1 MENEKYRKTEDES
14 TAALKESNEKYSKII
29 ATNIRKILKSKKWS
43 QNDLC
48 KELNENGLCI
58 TQNTL
63 SKYIP
68 QNKDLQPIIPIS
80 LLILC
85 CKIFDV
91 DIEKITSLD
100 YDPDQDILPESFSNI
115 NNLIE
120 ETNENVDFADFY
132 AAGIAKASKKFIV
145 NGNDEA
151 FNGYYQTYYCY
162 FYPTISSE
170 IELLTAELEL
180 KKENDICKAH
190 LKLNTGR
197 YKNGAPIYKF
207 YSGLMVIIEKS
218 KSCYCILA
226 REKTKHTN
234 ELCFLN
240 FRYIPIGDIHRNLD
254 CRMVEVLTTS
264 AGGDSSFPTAHRMFI
279 SRFPIE
285 DNHIPLILPHLYLNN
300 SMITIEEEGLIKVAC
315 ISDQYGEIIKKII
328 TLISGTNAEQLEIL
342 QKIDAIKSQ
351 NQIATEEIVSSVRRV
366 MYLLKEDLVR
376 NTANLCLSKQ
386 QTQIFISTLRSYSYA
401 FRFNKVSKKL
411 DDNIRKM
418 LIGLGYY
425 PYGKTEE
432 MKGCN

>member
-1 MENEKYRKTEDES
+1 MENGKNSTDDEF
-14 TAALKESNEKYSKII
+14 AHALKENNEIYSKII
-29 ATNIRKILKSKKWS
+29 AENIKKLLKSKKWS
-43 QNDLC
+43 QNELC
-48 KELNENGLCI
+48 EELNRNGLSI

-68 QNKDLQPIIPIS
+68 QKKELQPIIPIS
-80 LLILC
+80 LLVLC

-91 DIEKITSLD
+91 SIEKITSSD
-100 YDPDQDILPESFSNI
+100 YFPDQDSLSEYFSDI
-115 NNLIE
+115 KELIE
-120 ETNENVDFADFY
+120 ETNVNADFADFL

-151 FNGYYQTYYCY
+151 FNGYYQTYFCY

-170 IELLTAELEL
+170 IELLTAELEF
-180 KKENDICKAH
+180 KNENDICKAH
-190 LKLNTGR
+190 LKLNTGK
-197 YKNGAPIYKF
+197 YKNGTPIYKF

-240 FRYIPIGDIHRNLD
+240 FRYIPIGDIHRNMD

-279 SRFPIE
+279 SRSPIKKE
-285 DNHIPLILPHLYLNN
+285 HIPFVLPHLHLNN
-300 SMITIEEEGLIKVAC
+300 SLITIDEEGLIKVAR
-315 ISDQYGEIIKKII
+315 ISDQYKEIIKKII
-328 TLISGTNAEQLEIL
+328 TLIFGDNTEQLEIL
-342 QKIDAIKSQ
+342 QKIDVIETQ
-351 NQIATEEIVSSVRRV
+351 NQKDNEEVVSSVRRV
-366 MYLLKEDLVR
+366 MYLIKEDLVR

-386 QTQIFISTLRSYSYA
+386 QAQIFVSTLRSCSYA

-425 PYGKTEE
+425 PYGKAQE
-432 MKGCN
+432 MEG

>member
-1 MENEKYRKTEDES
+1 MEIEKYRKKEDEF
-14 TAALKESNEKYSKII
+14 ADALKENNEKYSQTI
-29 ATNIRKILKSKKWS
+29 ATNIRKILEFKKWS
-43 QNDLC
+43 QKEFC
-48 KELNENGLCI
+48 KELNKNGLRI

-68 QNKDLQPIIPIS
+68 QKKESQPLIPIS
-80 LLILC
+80 LLVLC

-91 DIEKITSLD
+91 SIEKITSPD
-100 YDPDQDILPESFSNI
+100 YTPDHDMLPESFSHI
-115 NNLIE
+115 NELVE
-120 ETNENVDFADFY
+120 ETNENVDFADFW

-170 IELLTAELEL
+170 IELLTAELEF
-180 KKENDICKAH
+180 KNENGICKAH

-197 YKNGAPIYKF
+197 YKNGTPIYKF

-240 FRYIPIGDIHRNLD
+240 FRYIPISDINRNMD

-279 SRFPIE
+279 SRAPIKNE
-285 DNHIPLILPHLYLNN
+285 HIPFILSHLHLNN
-300 SMITIEEEGLIKVAC
+300 SVITIEEEGLIKVAR
-315 ISDQYGEIIKKII
+315 ISDQYKEIIKKII
-328 TLISGTNAEQLEIL
+328 TLIFDDKTEQLEFL
-342 QKIDAIKSQ
+342 QKIDEIEVQ
-351 NQIATEEIVSSVRRV
+351 NQRDNEEVVSSVRRV
-366 MYLLKEDLVR
+366 MYLIKEDLVR

-386 QTQIFISTLRSYSYA
+386 QTQIFVSTLRSYSYA

-425 PYGKTEE
+425 PYGKMQE
-432 MKGCN
+432 MEGLN

>member
-1 MENEKYRKTEDES
+1 MENEKNSNEEES
-14 TAALKESNEKYSKII
+14 ISATLKQNNEKYSEII

-43 QNDLC
+43 QNRLR
-48 KELNENGLCI
+48 KELTENGLCI

-68 QNKDLQPIIPIS
+68 KKKELQPNIPIS
-80 LLILC
+80 LLVLC

-91 DIEKITSLD
+91 SIEKITSPD
-100 YDPDQDILPESFSNI
+100 YTPEQDTLPESFSHI
-115 NNLIE
+115 NELVE
-120 ETNENVDFADFY
+120 ETNENVDFANFL
-132 AAGIAKASKKFIV
+132 AAGIAKVSKKFIV
-145 NGNDEA
+145 NSNDES

-180 KKENDICKAH
+180 KNENDICKAY
-190 LKLNTGR
+190 LKLNTGK
-197 YKNGAPIYKF
+197 YKNGTPIYKF

-279 SRFPIE
+279 SRLPIE
-285 DNHIPLILPHLYLNN
+285 NEHIPFVLPHLYLNN

-315 ISDQYGEIIKKII
+315 ISEQYKEIIKKII
-328 TLISGTNAEQLEIL
+328 TLILGNNTKQPEIL
-342 QKIDAIKSQ
+342 QKIDTIQTQ
-351 NQIATEEIVSSVRRV
+351 NQKNNEKVASSVRKV

-376 NTANLCLSKQ
+376 DAANLCLSKQ
-386 QTQIFISTLRSYSYA
+386 QTQIFVSTLRSHSYA

-425 PYGKTEE
+425 PYGKTQE
-432 MKGCN
+432 ME